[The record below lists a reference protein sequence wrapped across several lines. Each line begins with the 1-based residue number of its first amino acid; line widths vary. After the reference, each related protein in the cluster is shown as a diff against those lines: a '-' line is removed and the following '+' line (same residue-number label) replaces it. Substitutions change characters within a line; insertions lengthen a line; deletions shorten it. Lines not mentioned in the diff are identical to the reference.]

1 MKTQSNLCKFEI
13 LKRIE
18 VRDIINLIVFITGIV
33 ISNVELLQLR
43 KFLVNGS
50 QRFIIYNI
58 ILSVIMILMFI
69 YGVRNRIENI
79 INIMNVKNLEEKNKN
94 LSELND
100 HIRCFKHDFN
110 NILQAIDG
118 YIILDDMSSLQKYF
132 NSLIKECD
140 HVNCM
145 EVLNYKLI
153 DNPALYGV
161 ILNKYKIAEKNNIKM
176 NIDILAN
183 IEKFNDKSYI
193 LSRMLGILLDNA
205 LEATSECKEK
215 VINVQFLKEE
225 NKNRDVIII
234 ENTYTN
240 TDVDTNKIFEK
251 NYTTKKDKGNSG
263 LGLWKIR
270 DILRKNNNL
279 DLFTTKDEV
288 MFRQQI
294 EIYH

>member
-1 MKTQSNLCKFEI
+1 
-13 LKRIE
+13 
-18 VRDIINLIVFITGIV
+18 
-33 ISNVELLQLR
+33 
-43 KFLVNGS
+43 
-50 QRFIIYNI
+50 
-58 ILSVIMILMFI
+58 
-69 YGVRNRIENI
+69 
-79 INIMNVKNLEEKNKN
+79 
-94 LSELND
+94 
-100 HIRCFKHDFN
+100 
-110 NILQAIDG
+110 
-118 YIILDDMSSLQKYF
+118 
-132 NSLIKECD
+132 
-140 HVNCM
+140 
-145 EVLNYKLI
+145 
-153 DNPALYGV
+153 
-161 ILNKYKIAEKNNIKM
+161 M

-234 ENTYTN
+234 ENTYAN